1 MIKVTRLNGNDNWVN
16 PHHIETM
23 RCTPDVTL
31 QMLSGKC
38 YVVRE
43 SVQEVIDKIVSYRRS
58 IGCLNDET

>member
-1 MIKVTRLNGNDNWVN
+1 VN